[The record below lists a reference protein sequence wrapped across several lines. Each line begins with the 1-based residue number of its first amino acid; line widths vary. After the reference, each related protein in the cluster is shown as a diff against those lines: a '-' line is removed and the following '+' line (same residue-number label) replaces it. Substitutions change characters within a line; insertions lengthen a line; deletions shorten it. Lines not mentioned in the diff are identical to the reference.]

1 MAALRLGVSDG
12 RSSSDRT
19 SKEVEPAGERA
30 HASAR
35 AHAEAG
41 QALKDVPAEA
51 RRARSNPV
59 FARLARDGI
68 GARAV
73 IYVLL
78 ALMTTD
84 IATTHHSPSSP
95 SGTGALAEVAKQP
108 AGRPLIAFMAVG
120 LLGYAAWRLAQ
131 ALSGGKGAP
140 SLLQRAGWAAIGG
153 LYLVLCWRAAELA
166 INPALGSGGGASQ
179 HPEPLVATML
189 RWPGGP
195 GWVGLAGAAL
205 AVGGIGL
212 VAWGC
217 SHDYSKTLD
226 SRRLHG
232 VAYQVARATGMA
244 GEAARGALVVLV
256 AVYLLDAAV
265 RDQPS
270 RAKSLGGALYIFNR
284 LPAGTALL
292 LLAAAGLACFA
303 VYSAFEARYR
313 KL

>member
-1 MAALRLGVSDG
+1 MTMAALRPGVSDG
-12 RSSSDRT
+12 RSTSGRT
-19 SKEVEPAGERA
+19 REEVVPAGDRA
-30 HASAR
+30 HAR
-35 AHAEAG
+35 AEAG
-41 QALKDVPAEA
+41 ETLKDVPAEA
-51 RRARSNPV
+51 RRARSSPM
-59 FARLARDGI
+59 FARLARAGI

-78 ALMTTD
+78 AWMTAD

-131 ALSGGKGAP
+131 ALSGGQGA
-140 SLLQRAGWAAIGG
+140 SSRLQRAGWAAIGG

-166 INPALGSGGGASQ
+166 INPARGSGGGASQ
-179 HPEPLVATML
+179 HPQPLVATVL

-212 VAWGC
+212 AVWGC
-217 SHDYSKTLD
+217 LHDYSKTLD
-226 SRRLHG
+226 SRRLRG

-270 RAKSLGGALYIFNR
+270 RAKSLGGALYTFDR
-284 LPAGTALL
+284 LPAGAALL
-292 LLAAAGLACFA
+292 LLAAAGLVCFA

>member
-1 MAALRLGVSDG
+1 MAALRPGVSG
-12 RSSSDRT
+12 TPSSSDRT
-19 SKEVEPAGERA
+19 SKQVEHAGERA
-30 HASAR
+30 PAR
-35 AHAEAG
+35 AEAG
-41 QALKDVPAEA
+41 EALKDVPGEA

-59 FARLARDGI
+59 FARLARAGI

-78 ALMTTD
+78 ALMTAD

-95 SGTGALAEVAKQP
+95 SGTGALTEVAKQP

-131 ALSGGKGAP
+131 ALSGGKGAAG
-140 SLLQRAGWAAIGG
+140 LLQRAGWAVIGG
-153 LYLVLCWRAAELA
+153 LYIVLCWRAAGLA
-166 INPALGSGGGASQ
+166 VNPASSSGGGASQ
-179 HPEPLVATML
+179 HPQPLVATVL

-205 AVGGIGL
+205 ALGGLGL
-212 VAWGC
+212 AVWGWV
-217 SHDYSKTLD
+217 HDYSKALD
-226 SRRLHG
+226 ARRLRG
-232 VAYQVARATGMA
+232 VAYQVARATGVA

-265 RDQPS
+265 RDEPS
-270 RAKSLGGALYIFNR
+270 QAKSLGGALFSFYR
-284 LPAGTALL
+284 APAGTALL
-292 LLAAAGLACFA
+292 LLAAAGLVCFA
-303 VYSAFEARYR
+303 VYSGFEARYR

>member
-1 MAALRLGVSDG
+1 MAALRPGVSG
-12 RSSSDRT
+12 TPSSSDRT
-19 SKEVEPAGERA
+19 SKQVEHAGERA
-30 HASAR
+30 HAR
-35 AHAEAG
+35 AEAG
-41 QALKDVPAEA
+41 EALKDVPGEA

-59 FARLARDGI
+59 FARLARAGI

-78 ALMTTD
+78 ALMTAD

-131 ALSGGKGAP
+131 ALSGGKGAS

-166 INPALGSGGGASQ
+166 INPARGSGGGASQ
-179 HPEPLVATML
+179 HPQPLVATVL

-212 VAWGC
+212 AVWGC
-217 SHDYSKTLD
+217 LHDYSKTLD
-226 SRRLHG
+226 SRRLRG

-270 RAKSLGGALYIFNR
+270 RAKSLGGALYTFDR
-284 LPAGTALL
+284 LPAGAALL
-292 LLAAAGLACFA
+292 LLAAAGLVCFA